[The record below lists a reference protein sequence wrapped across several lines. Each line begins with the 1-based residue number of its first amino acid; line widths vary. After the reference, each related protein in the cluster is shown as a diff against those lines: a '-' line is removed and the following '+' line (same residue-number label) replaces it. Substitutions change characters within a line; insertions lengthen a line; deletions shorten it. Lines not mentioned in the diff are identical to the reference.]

1 MLMRRRTILVV
12 HDEFG
17 AREGWAQIFSEEGFR
32 VVRARDAVEAS
43 KYLAIHR
50 PTAAICK
57 ARLPGPD
64 GAWVAEMVR
73 LKGRATA
80 LVLVDGQTDAELLT
94 TVRQAI
100 GWNSQYAP
108 AAH

>member
-1 MLMRRRTILVV
+1 MRRRTILVV
-12 HDEFG
+12 NDECS
-17 AREGWAQIFSEEGFR
+17 ARELWAQIFSEEGFK

-64 GAWVAEMVR
+64 GAWVAEMIR

-80 LVLVDGQTDAELLT
+80 LVLVNGETDAELLL
-94 TVRQAI
+94 TVRRAI
-100 GWNSQYAP
+100 EWNAHSAP